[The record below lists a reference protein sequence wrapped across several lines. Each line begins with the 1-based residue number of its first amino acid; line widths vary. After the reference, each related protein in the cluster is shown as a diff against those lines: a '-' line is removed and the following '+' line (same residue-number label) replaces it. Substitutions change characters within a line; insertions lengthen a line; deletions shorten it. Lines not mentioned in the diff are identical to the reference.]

1 MKKIFKKVLTDYML
15 PCYNVI
21 KERKGKGIGKM
32 RIIKTGEVKVS
43 DYRKYKVEIVKE
55 TEKAIQV
62 KITEIAMFI
71 DEEMKTERTEWL
83 PKSQIEI
90 IDEFIIMPKWL
101 ARKKGLPTVSIF
113 CKLNDSQL
121 KEKYG
126 IPSLTELTAAD
137 RVKLLQ
143 NDDGFIRV
151 S

>member
-1 MKKIFKKVLTDYML
+1 MK
-15 PCYNVI
+15 
-21 KERKGKGIGKM
+21 
-32 RIIKTGEVKVS
+32 IIKIGVIQVS
-43 DYRKYKVEIVKE
+43 EYRKYRVEFSGKE

-62 KITEIAMFI
+62 KITETHLTI
-71 DEEMKTERTEWL
+71 DEGEGEPKIKTEWLPYSQTEWL